1 MNTANP
7 NDLSYWKSRYFGVR
21 AEWEQYKKGS
31 QESEKMLFHVIS
43 RLSASVLGLDPGID
57 NELMRV
63 RELAKQGE
71 LTQALRNELDQLAEQ
86 LFCRVRD
93 SRTRGKLPEL
103 NAKPIFAFLY
113 SYLDDAAERAALAA
127 LQSKAEGGEFAD
139 EAALFSALETQL
151 KSIVEARTTQNREPK
166 GLRPRLLSRLFRR
179 GSRKEALGEL
189 EQIKRN
195 LQTLLGVVEIPLGL
209 QAEANHL
216 QDQLARDLDGLRLLT
231 LFEEVLEFLVRIKSR
246 VQAEQQSL
254 ETFLAD
260 LNTALAELGRR
271 ALGMQTLND
280 ASEQSATDFHQG
292 VSRHMENLRSSS
304 FSATD
309 VGQLKGL
316 VNDQLA
322 TIAAWLTSER
332 QIQMEHA
339 QQARR
344 EVDQLTG
351 RLHELE
357 FETGELRSKLRI
369 EHALAMRDALTGLP
383 NRAAYEEFITREVAR
398 CRRFDQPFSL
408 LVWDIDFFKSI
419 NDRFGHK
426 AGDKALMVIAELLAS
441 SIRETDFAGRFG
453 GEEFVMVLSGTR
465 CEEGLKVAE
474 GIRRKVETCGF
485 NSQGKPV
492 HITISCGIAEFAGD
506 DTIDDAFERADRALY
521 QAKGEGRNRCVVAA
535 VAG

>member
-1 MNTANP
+1 
-7 NDLSYWKSRYFGVR
+7 
-21 AEWEQYKKGS
+21 
-31 QESEKMLFHVIS
+31 
-43 RLSASVLGLDPGID
+43 
-57 NELMRV
+57 
-63 RELAKQGE
+63 
-71 LTQALRNELDQLAEQ
+71 
-86 LFCRVRD
+86 
-93 SRTRGKLPEL
+93 
-103 NAKPIFAFLY
+103 
-113 SYLDDAAERAALAA
+113 
-127 LQSKAEGGEFAD
+127 
-139 EAALFSALETQL
+139 
-151 KSIVEARTTQNREPK
+151 
-166 GLRPRLLSRLFRR
+166 
-179 GSRKEALGEL
+179 
-189 EQIKRN
+189 
-195 LQTLLGVVEIPLGL
+195 
-209 QAEANHL
+209 
-216 QDQLARDLDGLRLLT
+216 
-231 LFEEVLEFLVRIKSR
+231 
-246 VQAEQQSL
+246 
-254 ETFLAD
+254 
-260 LNTALAELGRR
+260 
-271 ALGMQTLND
+271 
-280 ASEQSATDFHQG
+280 
-292 VSRHMENLRSSS
+292 
-304 FSATD
+304 
-309 VGQLKGL
+309 
-316 VNDQLA
+316 
-322 TIAAWLTSER
+322 
-332 QIQMEHA
+332 MEHA